1 MIVTMVRRSQIAR
14 RISAMLYGLT
24 GVLSLFSL
32 LDKPMRTDPHR
43 DSDMIRSDW
52 DKVGADIYRAMMKI
66 N

>member
-1 MIVTMVRRSQIAR
+1 
-14 RISAMLYGLT
+14 MLYGLT

-43 DSDMIRSDW
+43 DSDRIRSDW
-52 DKVGADIYRAMMKI
+52 NKVGADIYRAMMKI

>member
-1 MIVTMVRRSQIAR
+1 MVRRSQIAR

-32 LDKPMRTDPHR
+32 LDKPMRTDPHQ
-43 DSDMIRSDW
+43 DSDRIRSDW
-52 DKVGADIYRAMMKI
+52 NKVGADIYRAMMKI

>member
-1 MIVTMVRRSQIAR
+1 MIMTMVRRSQIAR

-32 LDKPMRTDPHR
+32 LDKPMRTDPHQ
-43 DSDMIRSDW
+43 DSDRIRSDW